1 MARAVELAK
10 VHGIGLV
17 ALRNTNHWQRG
28 GAYGLQAAD
37 AGCIGVCWTVR
48 VLRGV

>member
-28 GAYGLQAAD
+28 GAYGLQAYTIVYVA
-37 AGCIGVCWTVR
+37 
-48 VLRGV
+48 